1 MQNQNA
7 LFWHINLLFMGLR
20 LHSVCYLVMAIS
32 SLASFS
38 SAHAQETKA
47 AVYLDGMLGVTVGP
61 GFVSLNIG
69 GPSLSLVLNQD
80 FKVGVGALPSLY
92 IEDGK
97 TTPKLGIGPRVDLKK
112 VSIIAPFFPA
122 QPTGKWS
129 GSLGLAYKFGRK
141 K

>member
-1 MQNQNA
+1 
-7 LFWHINLLFMGLR
+7 MGLR

-80 FKVGVGALPSLY
+80 FKVGVGALPSIY

-97 TTPKLGIGPRVDLKK
+97 ATPKLGIGPRVDLKK

-122 QPTGKWS
+122 QSTGKWA